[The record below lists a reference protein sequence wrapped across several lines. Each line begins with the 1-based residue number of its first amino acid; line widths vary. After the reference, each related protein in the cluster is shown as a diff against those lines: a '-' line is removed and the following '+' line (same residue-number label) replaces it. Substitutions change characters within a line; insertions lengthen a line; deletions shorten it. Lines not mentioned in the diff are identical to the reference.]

1 MQAAWRRP
9 LTPHREP
16 RRGTAP
22 ADEAYLKRVGERV
35 RLARARRGMSRKSLS
50 QASGVSE
57 RYLAEL
63 ERGAGNA
70 SLLVLRQIADA
81 LSIEAAALVSD
92 APERPVDLTL
102 ALHQL
107 ERLSPAELAEARR
120 LIAQRFGQAGASAQ
134 GRIALVGLRGAGKTT
149 LGQLAAQALAVPF
162 VELDRE
168 IERASG
174 MELSEIFAVHGQAMF
189 RSLERQCLETIVA
202 RFERVVIATGGSLV
216 TEPATYDLLLS
227 TCFVVWL
234 SAAPDEHMGRVLAQG
249 DLRPMADGP
258 QAMDDLKAILESRT
272 PLYAKANATVNTA
285 GKSEAQAFAA
295 LLAAMPRAAGACA
308 SSRRR
313 LPIAALCRRGVELR
327 PDAAEPQC
335 RSPSDR
341 VRTSR
346 WRSAAPRQQMP
357 KPMRWDRS
365 GPLLPALSTSAAPT
379 RPIGWRRVGST
390 PQDLDVAPSS
400 MTDP

>member
-1 MQAAWRRP
+1 MYYHASGAMAARIAGGMATNPDTTSESRR
-9 LTPHREP
+9 RA
-16 RRGTAP
+16 AP

-50 QASGVSE
+50 KASGVSE

-70 SLLVLRQIADA
+70 SLLVLRQIANA

-92 APERPVDLTL
+92 APERSIDLTL

-107 ERLSPAELAEARR
+107 ERLSPAELGDARR
-120 LIAQRFGQAGASAQ
+120 LIAERFGQANPATQ
-134 GRIALVGLRGAGKTT
+134 ERIALVGLRGAGKTT
-149 LGQLAAQALAVPF
+149 LGQLVAQALAAPF

-189 RSLERQCLETIVA
+189 RSLERQCLETIVT

-272 PLYAKANATVNTA
+272 ALYAKANAVVNTG
-285 GKSEAQAFAA
+285 GKTEAQAFAA
-295 LLAAMPRAAGACA
+295 LLAVIPRGGEPAA
-308 SSRRR
+308 
-313 LPIAALCRRGVELR
+313 
-327 PDAAEPQC
+327 
-335 RSPSDR
+335 
-341 VRTSR
+341 
-346 WRSAAPRQQMP
+346 SA
-357 KPMRWDRS
+357 
-365 GPLLPALSTSAAPT
+365 
-379 RPIGWRRVGST
+379 
-390 PQDLDVAPSS
+390 
-400 MTDP
+400 

>member
-1 MQAAWRRP
+1 M
-9 LTPHREP
+9 P
-16 RRGTAP
+16 RCWCC
-22 ADEAYLKRVGERV
+22 
-35 RLARARRGMSRKSLS
+35 ARSPTRS
-50 QASGVSE
+50 
-57 RYLAEL
+57 
-63 ERGAGNA
+63 
-70 SLLVLRQIADA
+70 
-81 LSIEAAALVSD
+81 SIEAAALVSD

-107 ERLSPAELAEARR
+107 ERLSPADLAEARR
-120 LIAQRFGQAGASAQ
+120 LIAQRFGQTGSSAQ

-234 SAAPDEHMGRVLAQG
+234 SAAPDEHMSRVLAQG

-272 PLYAKANATVNTA
+272 PLYAKADAVVNTG

-295 LLAAMPRAAGACA
+295 LLAAMPR
-308 SSRRR
+308 SS
-313 LPIAALCRRGVELR
+313 AALRGSVLS
-327 PDAAEPQC
+327 A
-335 RSPSDR
+335 
-341 VRTSR
+341 
-346 WRSAAPRQQMP
+346 AAPRC
-357 KPMRWDRS
+357 
-365 GPLLPALSTSAAPT
+365 ALATSEAAAHAAPMDLK
-379 RPIGWRRVGST
+379 PPRRGPPPGRRSR
-390 PQDLDVAPSS
+390 A
-400 MTDP
+400 